1 MILIK
6 SAQDKFIGEK
16 DHEKFKKHFDL
27 FKDKEGIWRCGGR
40 LAKVDIP
47 APARH
52 SIFLP
57 HDHHLTTLLVRRAHK
72 RVLHNGVKDTL
83 TEVRSRYMY
92 WVVKG
97 RSLVKR
103 IVRECVIC
111 KRYEGQLC
119 LGPPSPLLP
128 DFRVTQEPP
137 LTHTGVD
144 FAGPLHIKTAT
155 ADTYDKVWIRLYTCS
170 VTRVVHLNTV
180 PKLSALAFIR
190 SLKRFTACRGLPRKF
205 VSDNGKTFK

>member
-1 MILIK
+1 M
-6 SAQDKFIGEK
+6 
-16 DHEKFKKHFDL
+16 
-27 FKDKEGIWRCGGR
+27 
-40 LAKVDIP
+40 DIP

-52 SIFLP
+52 PIFLP

-83 TEVRSRYMY
+83 TEVRLRY

-111 KRYEGQLC
+111 KRYEGRPC
-119 LGPPSPLLP
+119 LGPPSPPLP
-128 DFRVTQEPP
+128 DFRVTKEPP
-137 LTHTGVD
+137 FTHTGVD

-155 ADTYDKVWIRLYTCS
+155 ADFVDKVWICLYTCS
-170 VTRVVHLNTV
+170 VTQAVHLDIV
-180 PKLSALAFIR
+180 PRAQAKCICLHQKPEIVHCS
-190 SLKRFTACRGLPRKF
+190 PRA
-205 VSDNGKTFK
+205 T